1 MKTRIIHT
9 KVWRDGWFVNLSR
22 EAKLLWLYLLTNDKI
37 NISGFYEITDRE
49 LEFDLGFAIDKTITE
64 QLKPKAIFCM
74 GWVFIPNIEK
84 YNSYRNSPK
93 NQTAFIREI
102 ECIPRVVIDTILS
115 DTSID
120 TSIDTTPIL
129 LEIINHKSETKNQK
143 PEILNN
149 ESEVEGDLPFDWKQE
164 GLQKTKD
171 LLNKYNL
178 K

>member
-9 KVWRDGWFVNLSR
+9 KVWRDGWFVNLSK
-22 EAKLLWLYLLTNDKI
+22 EAKLLWIYLLTNDKI

-49 LEFDLGFAIDKTITE
+49 LEFDLGFKVDKDITD

-74 GWVFIPNIEK
+74 GWVFIQNIEK

-102 ECIPRVVIDTILS
+102 ECIPRVVINTILS

-143 PEILNN
+143 PEILNK
-149 ESEVEGDLPFDWKQE
+149 ESKENDDLPFNWKRE
-164 GLQKTKD
+164 EIDKTDK
-171 LLNKYNL
+171 LLEPYR
-178 K
+178 

>member
-9 KVWRDGWFVNLSR
+9 KVWRDGWFVNLSK
-22 EAKLLWLYLLTNDKI
+22 EAKLLWIYLLTNDKI

-49 LEFDLGFAIDKTITE
+49 LEFDLGFKVDKDITD

-102 ECIPRVVIDTILS
+102 ECIPRVVINTILS

-143 PEILNN
+143 PEILNK
-149 ESEVEGDLPFDWKQE
+149 ESKENDDLPFNWKRE
-164 GLQKTKD
+164 EIDKTDK
-171 LLNKYNL
+171 LLEPYR
-178 K
+178 

>member
-9 KVWRDGWFVNLSR
+9 KVWRDGWFVNLSK
-22 EAKLLWLYLLTNDKI
+22 EAKLLWIYLLTNDKI

-49 LEFDLGFAIDKTITE
+49 LEFDLGFKVDKDITD

-102 ECIPRVVIDTILS
+102 ECIPRVVINTILS

-129 LEIINHKSETKNQK
+129 LKIINHKSETKNQK
-143 PEILNN
+143 PEILNK
-149 ESEVEGDLPFDWKQE
+149 ESKENDDLPFNWKRE
-164 GLQKTKD
+164 EIDKTDK
-171 LLNKYNL
+171 LLEPYR
-178 K
+178 